1 MAAAEVLRLWESSEG
16 RWGAPTA
23 PSEPEGPFAGATPCR
38 VRARVREPGLSG
50 VHPRASRRTT
60 VPGPG
65 PGAPARPDLVRGEFG
80 APVPTT
86 APVGDATCLGTG
98 EGRPCLATAVDL
110 ATRMVVGRSM
120 PAGSDSAP
128 VVSALER
135 AWGRGHVAGGA
146 ASHGD
151 GGSTYMGGALAGR
164 AAGHDARLSCGR
176 TGCCR
181 DNAVAES
188 LFGTLRNETCRL
200 RAFATGREAR
210 DAVIDYVE
218 RYHSRARPHST
229 IGCQVPAERMRAFL
243 ARAEAAFSGE
253 VEPLESAA

>member
-1 MAAAEVLRLWESSEG
+1 MGERHSLAAAGRAGFPVSMMAGPPGVSRSGLHAWLSRGAAGDPWGVPRAEALRLRGSSEG

-23 PSEPEGPFAGATPCR
+23 PSGPEGPFAG
-38 VRARVREPGLSG
+38 
-50 VHPRASRRTT
+50 
-60 VPGPG
+60 
-65 PGAPARPDLVRGEFG
+65 
-80 APVPTT
+80 
-86 APVGDATCLGTG
+86 DATCPRTG
-98 EGRPCLATAVDL
+98 EGWLYLATAVDL

-120 PAGSDSAP
+120 SARNDSAL

-151 GGSTYMGGALAGR
+151 RGSTYMGRALAGW
-164 AAGHDARLSCGR
+164 AAGHDVRLSCGR

-188 LFGTLRNETCRL
+188 FFGTLKNEMYHL
-200 RAFATGREAR
+200 RAFATRREAR

-218 RYHSRARPHST
+218 RYYNRARPHST
-229 IGCQVPAERMRAFL
+229 IGYQVPAERMRAFL
-243 ARAEAAFSGE
+243 ARAEAAFSEE